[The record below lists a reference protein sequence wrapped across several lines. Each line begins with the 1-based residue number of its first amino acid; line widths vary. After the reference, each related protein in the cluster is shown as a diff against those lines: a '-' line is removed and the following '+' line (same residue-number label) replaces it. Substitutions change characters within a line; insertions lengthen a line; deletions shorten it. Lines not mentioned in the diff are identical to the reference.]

1 MADVR
6 TYEDL
11 YNAVLDGYGELSRSD
26 RNARLAKMACQNAY
40 RDLCNRR
47 MWRWYTRRKT
57 ITTSASVNDTA
68 TYVAATRTWTFTT
81 ALPADAERYRVIHS
95 GNHYSI
101 DTVTGA
107 NTATSPLENAPASDI
122 STAES
127 VTLYRSSYF
136 LPIDFRKL
144 RGLYDVDSELG
155 IPIIDDAV
163 QQADSLLF
171 YDTPDWPRRAAIRNS
186 GEVYVGLEL
195 IMSPPPDA
203 ARTYDVM
210 YEAEPRRLR
219 ILSETA
225 GTCSVASTTVTGVG
239 TAFDDSMI
247 GAIIRFTTDVSNAP
261 TSLEGYIAND
271 NPYDEYRV
279 VTAVASTTSLTIDE
293 AVSGSYSGTKFS
305 ISDPLDVDVTSMYTC
320 LLRMAEVEYGRLTG
334 APDLSTREQLAA
346 RELERAKEN
355 DNRVT
360 HTAKGYVAYDKFSRV
375 NVTTDAG

>member
-6 TYEDL
+6 TYSDL

-47 MWRWYTRRKT
+47 VWRWYTRRKT
-57 ITTSASVNDTA
+57 ISTSASVNDTA
-68 TYVAATRTWTFTT
+68 TYVASTRTWTFTT
-81 ALPADAERYRVIHS
+81 ALPSDAERYRVIHS

-101 DTVTGA
+101 SSVTGA
-107 NTATSPLENAPASDI
+107 NTAVSPIENAPSSNI
-122 STAES
+122 SSAES
-127 VTLYRSSYF
+127 VTLYRNAYF
-136 LPIDFRKL
+136 LPIDFRKM

-171 YDTPDWPRRAAIRNS
+171 YDTPDWPRRAALRNT

-195 IMSPPPDA
+195 VFSPPPDA
-203 ARTYDVM
+203 ERTYDVM
-210 YEAEPRRLR
+210 YEAEPRALK
-219 ILSETA
+219 ILEENA
-225 GTCSVASTTVTGVG
+225 GTCTVSSLSVTGSG
-239 TAFDDSMI
+239 TAFDSSMV
-247 GAIIRFTTDVSNAP
+247 GSVIRFTTSTTDAP
-261 TSLEGYIAND
+261 TSLEGYISSD

-279 VTAVASTTSLTIDE
+279 ITAVASATSLTIDE
-293 AVSGSYSGTKFS
+293 AVSGTYSGTKFS
-305 ISDPLDVDVTSMYTC
+305 ISDPLDIDVTSMYTC
-320 LLRMAEVEYGRLTG
+320 LLRMAEVEYGRLSG
-334 APDLSTREQLAA
+334 APDLSTREQLAS

-360 HTAKGYVAYDKFSRV
+360 HAAKGYVAYDKFSRV